1 MTDTN
6 PLNNDK
12 LLRQEYTNEE
22 LSEIIRVA
30 LKGADGGDKSIVSQE
45 EMLTIGREFGLSE
58 ADLVRAS
65 EKIATSHDKTDRAT
79 IAMQGFKI
87 NVVCYVVGVVGVFLV
102 NAVVSPEFWWFLL
115 AAIAYGCLVAVH
127 GIGAKLNPDLV
138 FELLHEETD
147 ETTREMHE
155 VSR

>member
-1 MTDTN
+1 MTGTN

-12 LLRQEYTNEE
+12 QLRQEYTNEE
-22 LSEIIRVA
+22 LSKIIRVA
-30 LKGADGGDKSIVSQE
+30 LKGTDGGDKSTVSQE

-65 EKIATSHDKTDRAT
+65 EKIAVSHDKTDRAT
-79 IAMQGFKI
+79 KAMQGFKI
-87 NVVCYVVGVVGVFLV
+87 HVVCYVAGVVGLFLI
-102 NAVVSPEFWWFLL
+102 NALVSPEYWWFLIPT
-115 AAIAYGCLVAVH
+115 IAYGCVVAVH
-127 GIGAKLNPDLV
+127 GFGAKKNPDLTW
-138 FELLHEETD
+138 ELLHEETV

>member
-1 MTDTN
+1 MTGTN

-12 LLRQEYTNEE
+12 QLRQEYTNEE
-22 LSEIIRVA
+22 LSEIIRIA

-65 EKIATSHDKTDRAT
+65 EKIAGSRDKTGRAT
-79 IAMQGFKI
+79 KAMQGFKI

-115 AAIAYGCLVAVH
+115 AAIAYGCVVAVH

-138 FELLHEETD
+138 FELLHKETD